1 MPEALGTFSEPL
13 TVRVAPRGRGSWP
26 ASLVSTIPRAPGT
39 CPVALPAPGGA
50 VPVHTGAFEDLS
62 VLSREGTVSA
72 GQPGA
77 RDLCLLP
84 LCTAARAFLNYAC
97 WVSVPSRGL
106 RSEDDQSRAAS

>member
-13 TVRVAPRGRGSWP
+13 IVRVAPRGRGSRP
-26 ASLVSTIPRAPGT
+26 ARLVSTIPHAPGT
-39 CPVALPAPGGA
+39 CPAALPAPGGT
-50 VPVHTGAFEDLS
+50 VPVRTGACEDLS
-62 VLSREGTVSA
+62 ILSREGTVSA

-77 RDLCLLP
+77 RGLCPLP
-84 LCTAARAFLNYAC
+84 LCTAVRAFLNYAC